1 MLFTERLYFAD
12 PYLRSFSA
20 RVVARAVRHGHLA
33 VALDQSAFYPEG
45 GGQPADS
52 GTLNGIGVVDVQADG
67 DLVWHMLAAGLPDDT
82 VEGVIDWERRFDHMQ
97 QHLGQHLLSAGFEH
111 CYGIPTVSFH
121 LGGVA
126 STIDLAIAALDDQ
139 QAAMVEDVVNAVIW
153 EDRPVLARFVTA
165 EELSRLALRKPPVV
179 NGAVRVVSVPDFD
192 HSACGGTHPRSTGG
206 VGMVHIR
213 RWERRGATMR
223 VEFVCGG
230 RALRDLRWKNAT
242 LGRVAATLSCGAGEL
257 DMALARLRAAEE
269 TARKGLEDAQERLR
283 GYEAR
288 ELAAGAA
295 RVGGVPVV
303 RRVIEGTVADGRGLA
318 VALADA
324 GCLAVI
330 GVTGAK
336 TQLILAAAAT
346 LGIDCAALLRVALAA
361 SGGRGGGTA
370 TLAQGGVD
378 DAASLA
384 HASDVALAE
393 LARRRDENELP
404 AH

>member
-20 RVVARAVRHGHLA
+20 RVVARDIRHGHPA

-45 GGQPADS
+45 GGQPADG

-67 DLVWHMLAAGLPDDT
+67 DLVWHMLAAELPDDT
-82 VEGVIDWERRFDHMQ
+82 IEGTIDWDRRFDHMQ
-97 QHLGQHLLSAGFEH
+97 QHLGQHLLSASFEH

-121 LGGVA
+121 LGGTA
-126 STIDLAIAALDDQ
+126 STIDLATATLDDR
-139 QAAMVEDVVNAVIW
+139 QAATVEDVVNAVVW

-165 EELSRLALRKPPVV
+165 EELSSLALRKPPVV

-206 VGMVHIR
+206 VGIVHIR
-213 RWERRGATMR
+213 RWERRGATIR
-223 VEFVCGG
+223 VEFVCGR
-230 RALRDLRWKNAT
+230 RALRDLRWKNAA
-242 LGRVAATLSCGAGEL
+242 LGRLAATLSCGTGEL
-257 DMALARLRAAEE
+257 DVALARLRAAEE
-269 TARKGLEDAQERLR
+269 AARKGLEVAHERLR
-283 GYEAR
+283 GYAAR

-295 RVGGVPVV
+295 RVGGIPVV
-303 RRVIEGTVADGRGLA
+303 RQVIEGTVADGRALA
-318 VALADA
+318 TALADA
-324 GCLAVI
+324 GCLAII

-336 TQLILAAAAT
+336 TQLVLAATAT
-346 LGIDCAALLRVALAA
+346 LGVDCAALLRAALAV

-378 DAASLA
+378 SAASLA
-384 HASDVALAE
+384 QAIDAALAE
-393 LARRRDENELP
+393 LERWPGRQ
-404 AH
+404 